1 MRQTSKLLGLAVP
14 LLLILTGAALA
25 DNCNDFASFQC
36 GKTKNIARIGGGVSI
51 TEPVGIEL
59 KSNTFNVFTTNGDGG
74 SDVVI
79 LAAFAGSVQGSLNGI
94 AFTSSVNAYEKD
106 SIGAITQT
114 MQAIVPGACATPCK
128 PAFGYVD
135 LGKALAAN
143 GSLAVTASGV
153 PAGTIFYA
161 EVLNSNGKITFI
173 TPNSEAAILDVETS
187 PVPEPGSLALMGTGL
202 VAIASQIRR
211 KLRA

>member
-1 MRQTSKLLGLAVP
+1 MRQTSKLLGLAVT

-25 DNCNDFASFQC
+25 DTCNDFASFQC
-36 GKTKNIARIGGGVSI
+36 GKTNDIARVGGGVSI
-51 TEPVGIEL
+51 SEQVGIEL
-59 KSNTFNVFTTNGDGG
+59 KSNTFNVFTTNGDAG
-74 SDVVI
+74 SDVII

-94 AFTSSVNAYEKD
+94 AFTSSVNAYEKG

-114 MQAIVPGACATPCK
+114 MQDLHFCGMTCNLS
-128 PAFGYVD
+128 FGYVD

-143 GSLAVTASGV
+143 GSLTVTASGV

-161 EVLNSNGKITFI
+161 EVLNSDGKITFI
-173 TPNSEAAILDVETS
+173 TPNSEAAVLDVETS

-202 VAIASQIRR
+202 VAIATQIRR

>member
-1 MRQTSKLLGLAVP
+1 MRQASKLLGLAVP
-14 LLLILTGAALA
+14 LLFILTGAALA
-25 DNCNDFASFQC
+25 DTCNDFASFQC
-36 GKTKNIARIGGGVSI
+36 GKTKDIARVGGGVSI
-51 TEPVGIEL
+51 NESVGIEL
-59 KSNTFNVFTTNGDGG
+59 KSNTFNVFTTNGDAG
-74 SDVVI
+74 SDVII
-79 LAAFAGSVQGSLNGI
+79 LAAFSGSVQGSLNGI
-94 AFTSSVNAYEKD
+94 AFTSSVNAYEKG

-114 MQAIVPGACATPCK
+114 MQDLHFCGMTCNL
-128 PAFGYVD
+128 AFGYVD

-143 GSLAVTASGV
+143 GSLTVTASGV

-161 EVLNSNGKITFI
+161 EVVNSNGKITFI
-173 TPNSEAAILDVETS
+173 TPNSEAAVLDVETS

>member
-25 DNCNDFASFQC
+25 DTCNDFASFQC
-36 GKTKNIARIGGGVSI
+36 GKTKDIARVGGGVSI
-51 TEPVGIEL
+51 SESVGIEL
-59 KSNTFNVFTTNGDGG
+59 KSNTFNVFTTNGDAG
-74 SDVVI
+74 SDVII

-94 AFTSSVNAYEKD
+94 AFTSSVNAYEKG

-114 MQAIVPGACATPCK
+114 MQDLHFCGMACNL
-128 PAFGYVD
+128 AFGYVD

-143 GSLAVTASGV
+143 GSLTVTASGV

-161 EVLNSNGKITFI
+161 EVLDSNGKITFI

-187 PVPEPGSLALMGTGL
+187 SVPEPGSLALMGTGL
-202 VAIASQIRR
+202 VAIATQIRR

>member
-14 LLLILTGAALA
+14 LLFILTGAALA
-25 DNCNDFASFQC
+25 DTCNDFASFQC
-36 GKTKNIARIGGGVSI
+36 GKTKDIARVGGGVSI
-51 TEPVGIEL
+51 NQSVGIEL
-59 KSNTFNVFTTNGDGG
+59 KSNTFNIFTTNGNAG
-74 SDVVI
+74 SDVII

-94 AFTSSVNAYEKD
+94 AFTSSVNAYEKG

-114 MQAIVPGACATPCK
+114 MQGLHFCGMTCNLS
-128 PAFGYVD
+128 FGYVD

-143 GSLAVTASGV
+143 GSLTVTASGV

-161 EVLNSNGKITFI
+161 EVLNSKGKITFI

-202 VAIASQIRR
+202 FAIATQIRR

>member
-1 MRQTSKLLGLAVP
+1 MRRTSKLLALAVP

-25 DNCNDFASFQC
+25 DSCNDFAPFKC
-36 GKTKNIARIGGGVSI
+36 GKTKDIARIGGGVSI
-51 TEPVGIEL
+51 NQSVGIEL
-59 KSNTFNVFTTNGDGG
+59 KSNTFNIFTTNGDAG
-74 SDVVI
+74 SDVII
-79 LAAFAGSVQGSLNGI
+79 LAAFANGSPKGSLNGI
-94 AFTSSVNAYEKD
+94 AFTSSVNAYEKG

-114 MQAIVPGACATPCK
+114 MQGLHFCGMTCNLS
-128 PAFGYVD
+128 FGYVD

-143 GSLAVTASGV
+143 GSLTVTASGV

-173 TPNSEAAILDVETS
+173 TPNSEAAVLDVETS

-202 VAIASQIRR
+202 FAIATQIRR